1 MIVKQGITQS
11 KASYN
16 TQKTGPAM
24 LNILSG
30 MVIGGLIVCRMW

>member
-16 TQKTGPAM
+16 TQKIGPA
-24 LNILSG
+24 ILSILGG
-30 MVIGGLIVCRMW
+30 MVIGGLIDV